1 MVLQNVAVT
10 ISQLDSGGPCGV
22 TTDCSDRVSLE
33 EKSTTTTSNT
43 ATGEEDPDVTS
54 LAECRP
60 SSSSTTAEALALIQ
74 QISPLPKTNAVRK
87 RARQVEGAEVVTG
100 SPYKQR
106 AMDRALK
113 KATKSSG
120 QSKNKAET
128 KKKAEKKKKL
138 TCRLDKPRG
147 RKPTRTKT
155 AEVGKRRVMKIKKSS
170 VGEDP
175 AKRPKKSEVNQNGKV
190 KKALIMKLHAYTV
203 VKNLVT
209 VSVVNSGF
217 SAAYAVAGAMW
228 TAVVERRLTDLSV
241 TFATKQ
247 HLGLLHSRLFETL
260 F

>member
-22 TTDCSDRVSLE
+22 TTDCSDGVSLE

-138 TCRLDKPRG
+138 TCRLDKLRG

-190 KKALIMKLHAYTV
+190 KKSTDNETPCIYCSEKFGDS
-203 VKNLVT
+203 
-209 VSVVNSGF
+209 VSGEQWIQCGICSGWCHVDC
-217 SAAYAVAGAMW
+217 SSG
-228 TAVVERRLTDLSV
+228 
-241 TFATKQ
+241 
-247 HLGLLHSRLFETL
+247 ETSHG
-260 F
+260 FICDFCY